1 MPEPCQWGLS
11 NQQKKTSVQRNTPLK
26 TSFSKR
32 WPGTVLLVAIGDE
45 TLEGIPGH
53 LSFGRVKLI
62 RVYLVQLLGFADW
75 VGSLDHV
82 GIYTNEQMTTE
93 DFPHLRLAAS
103 TVVPLPLHAPFFFLS
118 CSATRSS
125 EGAFEVR
132 WCVRWRV
139 EVKRRDDVY
148 DWDSSLR
155 ACGHCLG
162 RSSSPLRKEDLFLRQ
177 LKAHNQGGA
186 TAYSWCILWAKPKL
200 WDSKMACDVT

>member
-1 MPEPCQWGLS
+1 MEAWKRYHWYHLHIFHLQTPKRFCLYFIFVFENMPEPCQWGLS

-103 TVVPLPLHAPFFFLS
+103 TVVPLPLHAPFLFLS

-139 EVKRRDDVY
+139 EVNE
-148 DWDSSLR
+148 
-155 ACGHCLG
+155 G
-162 RSSSPLRKEDLFLRQ
+162 
-177 LKAHNQGGA
+177 
-186 TAYSWCILWAKPKL
+186 WCIWLGFIVESMWSLSGSQFFASAKRGPV
-200 WDSKMACDVT
+200 S

>member
-1 MPEPCQWGLS
+1 MRPVKS
-11 NQQKKTSVQRNTPLK
+11 AKKKSVQRNTPLK

-103 TVVPLPLHAPFFFLS
+103 TVVPLPLHAPFLFLS

-139 EVKRRDDVY
+139 EVNEG
-148 DWDSSLR
+148 WCIWLGFIAESMWSLS
-155 ACGHCLG
+155 G
-162 RSSSPLRKEDLFLRQ
+162 SQFFPLRKEDLFLRQ